1 MSRVKS
7 LKCTPG
13 GTVEEYCTDF
23 GLLLGGTEP
32 GLGVAQNGK
41 SVQHGWHRQDGVNS
55 LNGMVLVFPNEFLK
69 NSYGE
74 LLLEHPHQL
83 GNK

>member
-7 LKCTPG
+7 LLKCTPG

-41 SVQHGWHRQDGVNS
+41 SVQSTWLAQDGCWHAFGIPMPVS
-55 LNGMVLVFPNEFLK
+55 EEFLW
-69 NSYGE
+69 
-74 LLLEHPHQL
+74 
-83 GNK
+83 